1 MSKNNHQLGFNDS
14 IWIVRKKLEFFKWEN
29 EVDYSSRI
37 LTCLEEGR
45 ANLIDKLMKLKAKNV
60 NLKDSEAIL
69 KVELVKHVNAQKH

>member
-1 MSKNNHQLGFNDS
+1 MSKNNHQLGFNDL